1 MSGGLFREAI
11 SGQSYS
17 VAHAATLTNTQTTQF
32 ITLIGIS
39 GWLLASLVRTPLPG
53 AGPALLAPSLGALI
67 MLAIALPL
75 RRHILR

>member
-1 MSGGLFREAI
+1 MSGVPVREAV
-11 SGQSYS
+11 SGQNGSAVS
-17 VAHAATLTNTQTTQF
+17 VAKLTSNQTTPF

-53 AGPALLAPSLGALI
+53 AGPALLVPSLGALI
-67 MLAIALPL
+67 VLALALPL

>member
-1 MSGGLFREAI
+1 MSGIPRQEAV
-11 SGQSYS
+11 SGQNGSS
-17 VAHAATLTNTQTTQF
+17 VSAAILTTNQTTPF
-32 ITLIGIS
+32 IILIGIS

-67 MLAIALPL
+67 VAVIALRL

>member
-1 MSGGLFREAI
+1 MSGVRVRETTSGRNGSAASIAI
-11 SGQSYS
+11 
-17 VAHAATLTNTQTTQF
+17 VMHNQTKTF
-32 ITLIGIS
+32 ITIVGIS

-67 MLAIALPL
+67 VAVLAVGL

>member
-1 MSGGLFREAI
+1 MI
-11 SGQSYS
+11 SGHNGSTLR
-17 VAHAATLTNTQTTQF
+17 AATLTSNPTTRF

-53 AGPALLAPSLGALI
+53 AGPALLVPSLGALI
-67 MLAIALPL
+67 VLALASPL

>member
-1 MSGGLFREAI
+1 MSGAHLREGS
-11 SGQSYS
+11 SGQNGS
-17 VAHAATLTNTQTTQF
+17 AARAAILTNDQTPRF

-53 AGPALLAPSLGALI
+53 AGPALLVPSLGALI
-67 MLAIALPL
+67 VSVLAVRL

>member
-1 MSGGLFREAI
+1 MSGILRHEAV
-11 SGQSYS
+11 SGQNGSS
-17 VAHAATLTNTQTTQF
+17 VSAAILTTNQTTPF
-32 ITLIGIS
+32 IILIGIS

-67 MLAIALPL
+67 VAVLAVGL

>member
-1 MSGGLFREAI
+1 MSGVPSRETI
-11 SGQSYS
+11 PGQRGSAVS
-17 VAHAATLTNTQTTQF
+17 AAMSTSNQTTQF
-32 ITLIGIS
+32 IILVGIS

-67 MLAIALPL
+67 VLVLAVRL

>member
-1 MSGGLFREAI
+1 MSGVPFHEAV
-11 SGQSYS
+11 SGQNGSM
-17 VAHAATLTNTQTTQF
+17 ARAAVLISNQTTPF

-53 AGPALLAPSLGALI
+53 AGPALLVPSLGALI
-67 MLAIALPL
+67 VLALALPL

>member
-1 MSGGLFREAI
+1 MSGVPVREAV
-11 SGQSYS
+11 SGRNGS
-17 VAHAATLTNTQTTQF
+17 AASAAILTSNQTTPF

-53 AGPALLAPSLGALI
+53 AGPALLVPSLGALI
-67 MLAIALPL
+67 VLALALPL

>member
-1 MSGGLFREAI
+1 MSGHL
-11 SGQSYS
+11 SYTT
-17 VAHAATLTNTQTTQF
+17 VGGKMKVMPLTNAQAPFF

-53 AGPALLAPSLGALI
+53 AGPALLVPSLGALI
-67 MLAIALPL
+67 MLALALPL

>member
-1 MSGGLFREAI
+1 MFGVPSHEAV
-11 SGQSYS
+11 SGQNGS
-17 VAHAATLTNTQTTQF
+17 VARAAVLSSNPTTPL

-53 AGPALLAPSLGALI
+53 AGPALLVPLLGALI
-67 MLAIALPL
+67 VSVLAVRL